1 MRSIPYATQDIN
13 QDDIDAVSEVL
24 KSGWLTQGPAVPRFE
39 QAVASYCGVSHA
51 SAVCN
56 ATAALHLACR
66 ALGLGAGDALWTSP
80 NTFVASANCALYCGA
95 GVDFVDIDARSYNM
109 SVEALRAKL
118 ASAEKA
124 GKLPKIV
131 VPVHFSGQPCEM
143 APIRELA
150 QRYDF
155 AVVEDASH
163 AVGARYRDSRIGDC
177 ACSDVAVFSFH
188 PVKILTTGEGGM
200 LLSKRP
206 NLDASFKLL
215 RSHGVTRNQALMDA
229 PPHGP
234 WYYQQLEL
242 GYNYRLTDI
251 QAALGVSQLA
261 RLEDF
266 LARRRAIAARY
277 HEKLAGLPL
286 VLPYQHPD
294 CHSSWHLYV
303 IRVPAAK
310 GRSRDQVMAG
320 LRQAG
325 INANVHY
332 IPVHTQPYYRKLGF
346 RHGDFPQA
354 EAYYA
359 EAISLP
365 MYYGLSDDDQD
376 TIAERLRALLS

>member
-13 QDDIDAVSEVL
+13 QDDNDAVSEVL
-24 KSGWLTQGPAVPRFE
+24 RSGWLTQGPAVPRFE

-66 ALGLGAGDALWTSP
+66 ALGLGPGDMLWTSP
-80 NTFVASANCALYCGA
+80 NTYVASANCALYCGA

-118 ASAEKA
+118 ASADKA

-131 VPVHFSGQPCEM
+131 VPVHFSGQPCDM

-150 QRYDF
+150 GRYGF

-163 AVGARYRDSRIGDC
+163 AAGARYRDSRIGDC
-177 ACSDVAVFSFH
+177 AYSDVAVFSFH

-200 LLSKRP
+200 LLSKRSE
-206 NLDASFKLL
+206 LDAAFKLL
-215 RSHGVTRNQALMDA
+215 RSHGVTREQSLMDA
-229 PPHGP
+229 PSHGP
-234 WYYQQLEL
+234 WYYQQIEL
-242 GYNYRLTDI
+242 GYNYRITDI
-251 QAALGVSQLA
+251 HAALGASQLA
-261 RLEDF
+261 RLEAF

-277 HEKLAGLPL
+277 DEKLAGLPL

-303 IRVPAAK
+303 IRIPAAN

-332 IPVHTQPYYRKLGF
+332 IPVHTQPYYRRLGF
-346 RHGDFPQA
+346 NNGDFPQA

-365 MYYGLSDDDQD
+365 MYYGLSDADQD
-376 TIAERLRALLS
+376 TIAGRLRALLS